1 MFCKNLYKIYF
12 YIFVQVKGF
21 CFGFIF
27 HNNWIAGVIFHR
39 VNLITWNFEIII
51 FQKCHITKESVYIT
65 KVYNGRG
72 HITGLNF
79 HIFIMKG
86 HLRSDLYFF
95 ENFYFSEILCL
106 EGKCEKFLLFSSL
119 SKINIKRSTDY

>member
-1 MFCKNLYKIYF
+1 MSYF
-12 YIFVQVKGF
+12 IE
-21 CFGFIF
+21 
-27 HNNWIAGVIFHR
+27 
-39 VNLITWNFEIII
+39 NLITWNFEIII
-51 FQKCHITKESVYIT
+51 FQKCHITKEIVYIT

-95 ENFYFSEILCL
+95 ENFYFSEILMPR
-106 EGKCEKFLLFSSL
+106 GQMR
-119 SKINIKRSTDY
+119 KIFTFFEFIKN